1 MRRRWC
7 RVDCL
12 SNVLLMKT
20 TWRRHVSMRAVWIL
34 ASMSAY
40 PYSLSVPIAYSQQ
53 LDRVI
58 ERWEMIVLRF
68 CTQICGTRVK
78 TRWKVLWE
86 STYPRESN
94 RRVFLPLL
102 PHPSIDRNETQ
113 TWSSLFH
120 KGDAEFA
127 GVENAGVKIAG
138 KGKLWKANILTICC
152 WMGCTLIA
160 NARVWWTERNDRHC
174 PSKDRRMTNS
184 PRTI

>member
-94 RRVFLPLL
+94 RRVFYRYFHIPLSIVTKHKLGLPFSTRGTLN
-102 PHPSIDRNETQ
+102 SREWKTREWKSRERGNY
-113 TWSSLFH
+113 
-120 KGDAEFA
+120 
-127 GVENAGVKIAG
+127 G
-138 KGKLWKANILTICC
+138 K
-152 WMGCTLIA
+152 
-160 NARVWWTERNDRHC
+160 
-174 PSKDRRMTNS
+174 
-184 PRTI
+184 RTF